1 MHSDKIEILSVTLLD
16 EQRPLVETL
25 KQVARPLKLEFGWH
39 YLLDLTWIIKELG
52 AVRGKNLMDAGAGV
66 GVMQW
71 YLASQGAEVTSVDR
85 LSRASL
91 PLRFRTR
98 YAVQGLRPDDLL
110 PPGKL
115 LGSQFS
121 RQVGLCQPASRR
133 SRAAFEMVDWLLVT
147 PLHLVQDQRDQGRVL
162 IYNQD
167 LSNLMDI
174 KENTFDAIV
183 SVSALEHNSPENLP
197 GVVTELL
204 RVLKPGGVLLATLA
218 AARQQDWFHEPSA
231 GWCYSENSLRHGFR
245 ISPDAPSN
253 YERFDELFAALRDC
267 AELRRNLAH
276 FYFQSGENG
285 MPWGK
290 WDPQYQPVGVIK
302 VKSADQLVFRNA

>member
-1 MHSDKIEILSVTLLD
+1 MHSDKIEILSVKLLD
-16 EQRPLVETL
+16 EQRPLVDAL

-39 YLLDLTWIIKELG
+39 YLLDLTWIAKELG
-52 AVRGKNLMDAGAGV
+52 SVKGERLMDAGAGI

-71 YLASQGAEVTSVDR
+71 YLASRGAEVTSVDR

-91 PLRFRTR
+91 PLRFRAR
-98 YAVQGLRPDDLL
+98 YPVRGLRPDDLL
-110 PPGKL
+110 LPGQVLK
-115 LGSQFS
+115 SQIS
-121 RQVGLCQPASRR
+121 RQAGSHQPATSK
-133 SRAAFEMVDWLLVT
+133 SRAVFEMAEWMVSRLF
-147 PLHLVQDQRDQGRVL
+147 HQAQDQGRVL

-167 LSNLMDI
+167 LSNLIDI

-183 SVSALEHNSPENLP
+183 SVSAMEHNSPEDLLD
-197 GVVTELL
+197 VVNELL

-218 AARQQDWFHEPSA
+218 AVRQQDWFHEPSA
-231 GWCYSENSLRHGFR
+231 GWCYSEASLRRAFR
-245 ISPDAPSN
+245 LSSGAPSN
-253 YERFDELFAALRDC
+253 YERYDELFAALRDC
-267 AELRRNLAH
+267 AELRDNLAS
-276 FYFQSGENG
+276 FYFRSGENG